1 MAVLIGIDFGLK
13 RTGIAVTDTLQLIAS
28 PLEMIPTENL
38 MGWLRSYVTSHHVA
52 GMVIGFPISLSGED
66 THITQNVRWFKED
79 LEKELPHI
87 PVYLQ
92 DERHSSQRA
101 AQTIHQVGK
110 KKHGRN
116 KGIIDKVSAAIIL
129 QDYLNERSTY

>member
-38 MGWLRSYVTSHHVA
+38 MEWLRLYETSHKVA
-52 GMVIGFPISLSGED
+52 GIVIGFPISISGED

-79 LEKELPHI
+79 LEKELAHI
-87 PVYLQ
+87 PVYFQ

-101 AQTIHQVGK
+101 AETIHHVGK

-129 QDYLNERSTY
+129 QDYLNERSSY

>member
-28 PLEMIPTENL
+28 PLDMIPTETL
-38 MGWLRSYVTSHHVA
+38 MGWLSSYVTAHNVA
-52 GMVIGFPISLSGED
+52 GVVIGFPVSISGED

-87 PVYLQ
+87 PVIFKTNAI
-92 DERHSSQRA
+92 RHSVLHKRFTRLA
-101 AQTIHQVGK
+101 K
-110 KKHGRN
+110 RN
-116 KGIIDKVSAAIIL
+116 M
-129 QDYLNERSTY
+129 ERTKEL

>member
-1 MAVLIGIDFGLK
+1 MAVLIGLDFGLK

-38 MGWLRSYVTSHHVA
+38 MDWLRLYETSHKV
-52 GMVIGFPISLSGED
+52 GGIVIGFPISLSGED

-79 LEKELPHI
+79 LEKVFPNI
-87 PVYLQ
+87 PVYFQ

-101 AQTIHQVGK
+101 AETIHHVGK

-129 QDYLNERSTY
+129 QDYLNERSSY